1 MTENMFRNTLL
12 AFIPVFVA
20 VDVIGVIPIFIG
32 FTLEMPDS
40 RKRKVILR
48 SMATAGALALAFVF
62 LGKAIFRFL
71 GIEIYDFMIAGGAVL
86 FCIAILDIISAEKK
100 RRAPGEELAVVP
112 LGTPLLAGPALLT
125 TSLLMVETYGLAATL
140 ISVVA
145 NILIAG
151 CVLAF
156 SGTLMKLMGEA
167 GAKALSKVTSL
178 FLAAIA
184 VMLIRKGILQLLG
197 AARP

>member
-1 MTENMFRNTLL
+1 MLRDVLL
-12 AFIPVFVA
+12 AFIPIFVA
-20 VDVIGVIPIFIG
+20 VDAIGVVPLFMG
-32 FTLEMPDS
+32 FTFEMTAD
-40 RKRKVILR
+40 RKLKVILR
-48 SMATAGALALAFVF
+48 SMATAGALAVSFVF

-86 FCIAILDIISAEKK
+86 FCIAILDLISAAKK

-125 TSLLMVETYGLAATL
+125 TSLLMVEAYGLAATL

-151 CVLAF
+151 VLLST
-156 SGTLMKLMGEA
+156 SGALMRLIGES

-178 FLAAIA
+178 LLAAIA
-184 VMLIRKGILQLLG
+184 VMLVRKGLLELVR
-197 AARP
+197 AARL

>member
-1 MTENMFRNTLL
+1 MLRNTLL
-12 AFIPVFVA
+12 AFIPIFVA

-32 FTLEMPDS
+32 FTLDVTYS
-40 RKRKVILR
+40 RKRRIILR
-48 SMATAGALALAFVF
+48 SMATAGALSVAFVF
-62 LGKAIFRFL
+62 LGKAIFKFL

-86 FCIAILDIISAEKK
+86 FCIAILDLITAEKK

-125 TSLLMVETYGLAATL
+125 TSLLMVDTYGLAATL
-140 ISVVA
+140 VSVVV
-145 NILIAG
+145 NVLLAG
-151 CVLAF
+151 VILAF

-184 VMLIRKGILQLLG
+184 VMLIRKGILQLIA
-197 AARP
+197 AARL